1 MFEIIYYTAVRESA
15 EMARTDGVCEA
26 HASSP
31 ASEGRLSPDLWGVN
45 AVDFV
50 SRGYLDWDDLRAY
63 VRENGMRNT
72 LLVALMPTATTSI
85 IMGSCAE
92 SIEPVYSHIYTRRL
106 LSGETICVNRHLQS
120 HLKKLGLWSSE
131 MLAKIIAHNG
141 LIGGIEEIPADV
153 RHLFRTV
160 WEISLRCVRV
170 SSATDNPLMDVLRFS
185 HSWVWSEMQAATHAH
200 RGPRTVHRPRPV
212 DERVHAPARRPQV
225 DDVPHARLEPRR
237 QDVHVLSPPAAGAA
251 RHAVCR
257 VQPRQRNWSMRR
269 MLRVVEYRKSTI
281 HIVTI
286 DLYTYV
292 SSGLVYRV

>member
-1 MFEIIYYTAVRESA
+1 VFEIIYYTAVRESA
-15 EMARTDGVCEA
+15 EMARTDGACEA
-26 HASSP
+26 HAGSP

-50 SRGYLDWDDLRAY
+50 SGGYLNWDDLRAY
-63 VRENGMRNT
+63 VREHGMRNT

-141 LIGGIEEIPADV
+141 LIGSIEEIPADV

-160 WEISLRCVRV
+160 WEISLRCVYV
-170 SSATDNPLMDVLRFS
+170 C
-185 HSWVWSEMQAATHAH
+185 
-200 RGPRTVHRPRPV
+200 
-212 DERVHAPARRPQV
+212 VHAERACEPLDGLPQPLGNAGSNSCSQRTARRSSTK
-225 DDVPHARLEPRR
+225 ASRR
-237 QDVHVLSPPAAGAA
+237 TCSCASPTSA
-251 RHAVCR
+251 
-257 VQPRQRNWSMRR
+257 S
-269 MLRVVEYRKSTI
+269 
-281 HIVTI
+281 
-286 DLYTYV
+286 
-292 SSGLVYRV
+292 